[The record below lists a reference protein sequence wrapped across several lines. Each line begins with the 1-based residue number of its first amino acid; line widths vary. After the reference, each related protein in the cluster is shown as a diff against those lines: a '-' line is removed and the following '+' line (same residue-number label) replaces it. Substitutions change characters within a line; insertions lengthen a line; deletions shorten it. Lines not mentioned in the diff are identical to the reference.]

1 MSNINDVADFLKV
14 LGLST
19 TRIPT
24 FQEYKK
30 SYREQIKKHPHPDHG
45 GDTGEFQTITEA
57 ATHVFEYITKHQH
70 DKTRTDSDSDKNL
83 LRAFKLS
90 SNVVYHKGSIVF
102 DIDGSAA

>member
-1 MSNINDVADFLKV
+1 MSDINDVADFLKV

-70 DKTRTDSDSDKNL
+70 EKTRTDSDSDKNL
-83 LRAFKLS
+83 LEPSNSPATWCTIRAALS
-90 SNVVYHKGSIVF
+90 SILMVQ
-102 DIDGSAA
+102 